1 MEEFE
6 NVYKS
11 LQFLFLSFFL
21 SFAYLF
27 FIGGVDAT
35 DVMINKS
42 TSDGIRS
49 SINNGNDIV
58 TLNNSIYTGSNNTN
72 ITINSGRNITQ
83 GVVILTI
90 KQLST
95 VKIHGP
101 LLIMKI

>member
-1 MEEFE
+1 M
-6 NVYKS
+6 
-11 LQFLFLSFFL
+11 
-21 SFAYLF
+21 F

-72 ITINSGRNITQ
+72 ITINSGRNIT
-83 GVVILTI
+83 
-90 KQLST
+90 
-95 VKIHGP
+95 
-101 LLIMKI
+101 